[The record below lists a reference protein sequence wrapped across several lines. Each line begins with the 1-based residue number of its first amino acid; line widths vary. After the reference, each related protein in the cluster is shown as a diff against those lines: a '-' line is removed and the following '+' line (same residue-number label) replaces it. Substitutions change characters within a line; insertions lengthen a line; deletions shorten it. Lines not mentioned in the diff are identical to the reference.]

1 MHQQLAMEQ
10 PQPTA
15 GPRPSACRAC
25 SCLRCVDTA
34 SPALPRLP
42 RLPRV
47 RVPPPRQVPLPVMT
61 PVQNAICMAQPA
73 EESKHVMEEPSEA
86 KHTAC
91 LPCPRLFCL
100 LSARASRAA
109 PAPRP
114 PTCFLPCSLNSLR
127 PDASPAHGV
136 SGRAVWGTHAMGA
149 ARHREEMRGCRPW
162 PLHIP
167 YTKFRSYTYLT
178 HARVGL
184 A

>member
-15 GPRPSACRAC
+15 GPRPSACRSC

-114 PTCFLPCSLNSLR
+114 PTCFLPCSLNSL
-127 PDASPAHGV
+127 S
-136 SGRAVWGTHAMGA
+136 SGRLACAWCVWSRSLGSCMPWARRGTVK
-149 ARHREEMRGCRPW
+149 RERVPS
-162 PLHIP
+162 LTVTHTLDSVSIP
-167 YTKFRSYTYLT
+167 PT
-178 HARVGL
+178 
-184 A
+184 